1 MRLPDVLGVL
11 GALVVG
17 AVLAVLL
24 LASAASAPPVLPS
37 PVPPTIPPLPTP
49 TKVAEPSARPTIAP
63 GETATPGHAL
73 GVGQEAPPLEVTLT
87 DGSLFDSAD
96 YTGHPL
102 WVNFMATWTPQ
113 SAEELPLMK
122 RYQKDLG
129 DKLTILVVDVGE
141 ERDVVRQ
148 FVRGLDVDLP
158 VALDTLGNAQALWG
172 AYALPVHLFI
182 DVDGVVQQVIYGGAA
197 VDLWD
202 QAIALVVPD
211 FVPPESSAEPEKPV
225 ESDGG

>member
-17 AVLAVLL
+17 VVLTVLL
-24 LASAASAPPVLPS
+24 LASAASPPAPQSSHEPS
-37 PVPPTIPPLPTP
+37 TIPPLPTA
-49 TKVAEPSARPTIAP
+49 TLGADESLRPTIAP
-63 GETATPGHAL
+63 GETATPGHVLA
-73 GVGQEAPPLEVTLT
+73 VGDQAPRLQVTLT
-87 DGSLFDSAD
+87 DGSLFDTAD
-96 YTGHPL
+96 YPGVPL

-113 SAEELPLMK
+113 STDELPLLQ

-129 DKLTILVVDVGE
+129 DKLTILIVDVGE
-141 ERDVVRQ
+141 ERDVVRP
-148 FVRGLDVDLP
+148 FIRGLDLDLP
-158 VALDTLGNAQALWG
+158 VGLDANGDAAAAWG

-182 DVDGVVQQVIYGGAA
+182 DTEGVVQQVVYGGAP

-211 FVPPESSAEPEKPV
+211 FVPPESSAEPEEPT
-225 ESDGG
+225 E